1 MKVVDTD
8 SKGKIVSQTS
18 GGAYFSLTIEEAEEA
33 LVELT
38 KAIAYRKKGLPRRQ
52 LDSRNY

>member
-18 GGAYFSLTIEEAEEA
+18 GGAYFSFTVGEAEEA
-33 LVELT
+33 LVELA
-38 KAIAYRKKGLPRRQ
+38 KAVAYRKEGLQRRQ